1 MYALATPRGRL
12 MRPLIAILM
21 LSLAG
26 CATTGNGTPIVR
38 DQVSDVAYRDA
49 YRTISRQ
56 FEACYR
62 VRGIYGQGF
71 DVHAD
76 LDTERQM
83 GRVELFAIGLS
94 GTKESNAS
102 RVVTVVGDGP
112 RSRILTSGVSPRYV
126 ERTHEAIGRW
136 LTGDTRC

>member
-1 MYALATPRGRL
+1 MIRVAIVALAIT
-12 MRPLIAILM
+12 
-21 LSLAG
+21 LAG
-26 CATTGNGTPIVR
+26 CASTGAAPGTPVVR
-38 DQVSDVAYRDA
+38 DQVAEVEYRDA

-62 VRGIYGQGF
+62 VRGVFGNGF

-83 GRVELFAIGLS
+83 GRVELFAIGLG
-94 GTKESNAS
+94 GTKGSNVS
-102 RVVTVVGDGP
+102 RIVTVVGDGP
-112 RSRILTSGVSPRYV
+112 RSRVLTSGASVRYV

-136 LTGDTRC
+136 LTGDHRC